1 MNERFERAKEPRTF
15 LNVTE
20 IFDALEVAMLADI
33 RADAFLDASD
43 VSGAQ
48 KFAAD
53 QQGHCLMHDQ
63 TVRGLHEVAYEIEI
77 EIWEPE
83 LDVEEAFIAIM
94 HQAVEKAR
102 PSDALAC
109 VAGNNW
115 TATITRGHRGV
126 QIDKDLVEQI
136 ITALDGGYIMWQRV
150 IPDAAEPNSPYA
162 KAMDLLKVAAP
173 GSLDAPNFGVTF
185 SHLESAEEMAINERN
200 PFLVRHAQAGNY
212 LIAGADLPWHMID
225 EEFQLEVLII
235 SDFAETLVE
244 TLSRWAP
251 EEEEHVFIADDGWVI
266 RVTDVH
272 GSHGPS
278 TLERIAANIQGFT
291 GGTIMDGIEPTYE

>member
-1 MNERFERAKEPRTF
+1 MNERRGRAKEPRTF

-20 IFDALEVAMLADI
+20 IFDSLEAAMLVDI
-33 RADAFLDASD
+33 RADAFLNTND
-43 VSGAQ
+43 VVGAQ

-53 QQGHCLMHDQ
+53 QQGHCLKYAQ
-63 TVRGLHEVAYEIEI
+63 TVRGLIEVAYGIEI

-83 LDVEEAFIAIM
+83 LDVEEAFISIM

-115 TATITRGHRGV
+115 TVTITRGHRGV
-126 QIDKDLVEQI
+126 QIEKDLVDQI
-136 ITALDGGYIMWQRV
+136 ITALDGGYIMWQRL
-150 IPDAAEPNSPYA
+150 IPDVIEPEARYPDA
-162 KAMDLLKVAAP
+162 VELLKTAAP
-173 GSLDAPNFGVTF
+173 RDQFAPTMGIAVSNT
-185 SHLESAEEMAINERN
+185 ESPEEMAFNERN
-200 PFLVRHAQAGNY
+200 SFLIRHAQAGNFV
-212 LIAGADLPWHMID
+212 IANAYLPWHMID
-225 EEFQLEVLII
+225 EEFQLDVLII

-251 EEEEHVFIADDGWVI
+251 VEDDHIFIADDGWVI

-272 GSHGPS
+272 EAHGPS
-278 TLERIAANIQGFT
+278 TLERIAASIQGFT
-291 GGTIMDGIEPTYE
+291 GGTIMDGIEPTYD